1 MHVRVVCPRPER
13 YKVETKEKLK
23 NYTDNIADHLNTALN
38 LALQMQQLAAET
50 EGDSDL
56 YRKLAYYL
64 TPNLSRWV
72 SGAQAGNM
80 QDLRELFARREA
92 QARVLPQP
100 AAKEGNGH
108 EVLTA
113 PKKN

>member
-1 MHVRVVCPRPER
+1 M
-13 YKVETKEKLK
+13 ETKEQLK
-23 NYTDNIADHLNTALN
+23 NYTDNIAGHLNVALN
-38 LALQMQQLAAET
+38 LALQMQQLVAET

-80 QDLRELFARREA
+80 QDLYELFARREE
-92 QARVLPQP
+92 QP
-100 AAKEGNGH
+100 GVIMQGDSHQGDGH
-108 EVLTA
+108 EVLTKPSA
-113 PKKN
+113 